1 MRSWRSGDGAV
12 GYELTFDE
20 GTRVITM
27 RARGFWD
34 DAMAARFRDSFD
46 ALWRS
51 IDTSEPTYVLADVSQ
66 YPAQRDSVQAVHAGL
81 MQRGREMGVKR
92 SANLVSAALTS
103 MQIRRLSKESGLVEH
118 SFFKDETEALKW
130 LLAP

>member
-1 MRSWRSGDGAV
+1 
-12 GYELTFDE
+12 
-20 GTRVITM
+20 
-27 RARGFWD
+27 
-34 DAMAARFRDSFD
+34 MAARFRDSFD